1 MHAWM
6 SVITLSCYLASEKFA
21 SEFYRKE
28 NVAKVSDIPS
38 VLACVTVCACGVF
51 SWDLAEAVPTLL
63 RQEGNL

>member
-51 SWDLAEAVPTLL
+51 S
-63 RQEGNL
+63 